1 MKRILILALG
11 TLLFTSSYAQDE
23 ACWGETEDQKT
34 LCREAY
40 GIWQGDR
47 EQGSVDVAY
56 QSWLKV
62 KGICP
67 PCVSEKLYTEGA
79 KYFSAFIKK
88 NKSDSVLQQM
98 YLDSLLYMYDA
109 RIEYFPRKKAY
120 VQGKYGTQLFKYRP
134 DEYEKAQTYLKPSV
148 DSGKEKS
155 AASALQS
162 YYYTIYKQ
170 YASALESKDSLM
182 KVNKKIELLK
192 EFVRISDFVDG
203 GIVLAKKEAQK
214 SSYEKVRKNL
224 LKIFLQ
230 VESDC
235 ESLLSLLMDNL
246 VVEGDAETMKTAVTI
261 LTLKECTESDE
272 YAKWVPETDDGSAK
286 SAYSIGLILL
296 KGEMY
301 QESLSWIELAATRCE
316 TEDCGEMM
324 SYLQRAG
331 QIANLNKE
339 TSKAKMYARQILAAD
354 PNSGDGYL
362 ILADAWSNSNCK
374 DEKFGRAC
382 AYWVSYDYY
391 AKAKRVD
398 PSVAEKAKKSMSSV
412 RKGWP
417 VKRTVFQQGVEVGSS
432 YNCCGVSTT
441 VRTSD

>member
-301 QESLSWIELAATRCE
+301 QESLSWIELAANRCE